1 MAVISVLSVKN
12 LTGKAKERV
21 DAGDEVMMVKSY
33 SKKSVLNN
41 LFCVCLNAQTSSDEH
56 KFNK

>member
-21 DAGDEVMMVKSY
+21 DAGDEVMMVKS